1 MAGMPLW
8 FNLRKVSAVN
18 RRYAEMFLT
27 HSYIAANVTFINCA
41 KVLEGGTLGAV
52 DEYVPQSLFLGLL
65 GTGDGSC
72 VASRGSMA
80 LEGRVSDVGA
90 CCFSGYLFGE
100 EPSSKPARS
109 KAFFYGV
116 ATCICSYQYLWDLK
130 DWIDR
135 KWMYNYTGGLPTMD
149 DDESPRDIG
158 KFQMPRHAN
167 NPVAA
172 SVGPEALAVLD
183 AAPMRCGGCG
193 AKVKRSAPT
202 RG

>member
-1 MAGMPLW
+1 
-8 FNLRKVSAVN
+8 
-18 RRYAEMFLT
+18 MFLT

-109 KAFFYGV
+109 KAFFTVLLRAYVRISIYG
-116 ATCICSYQYLWDLK
+116 T
-130 DWIDR
+130 
-135 KWMYNYTGGLPTMD
+135 
-149 DDESPRDIG
+149 
-158 KFQMPRHAN
+158 
-167 NPVAA
+167 
-172 SVGPEALAVLD
+172 
-183 AAPMRCGGCG
+183 
-193 AKVKRSAPT
+193 
-202 RG
+202 